1 MRTESKLHRFLNGKG
16 FYIALGICMIAI
28 GISAWTALG
37 KFNEAAGPD
46 IAENS
51 SDNESYATE
60 ISSDIDAQTET
71 DDIPAESEKQDTKE
85 DDLTEENTSDTPSE
99 VKKTA
104 APVAKYFVYPITG
117 EIIKGFNDKE
127 LQYSLTYNDM
137 RLHIGIDIK
146 ADAGT
151 AVKSAGDGV
160 VLSAEKD
167 NDFGYTVKI
176 NHGNG
181 IVGIYSGLTEKM
193 TVKKGD
199 TVKAGTN
206 LGPLGTVTNECVDAP
221 HLHLEFYEN
230 DKPIDPKS
238 ILTEQ

>member
-1 MRTESKLHRFLNGKG
+1 MKRDSKLNRFLNGKG
-16 FYIALGICMIAI
+16 FYIALGICMVAI
-28 GISAWTALG
+28 GVSAWTALG
-37 KFNEAAGPD
+37 KFNEVAPEVAN
-46 IAENS
+46 NS
-51 SDNESYATE
+51 SDNTSFITE
-60 ISSDIDAQTET
+60 VSSDIDTEAEQEN
-71 DDIPAESEKQDTKE
+71 IPAESE
-85 DDLTEENTSDTPSE
+85 TEIDNNEESISSKDASSE
-99 VKKTA
+99 TAPAA
-104 APVAKYFVYPITG
+104 APVAKYFQYPIKG

-146 ADAGT
+146 ADTGT

-181 IVGIYSGLTEKM
+181 IVGVYSGLNEKM

-206 LGPLGTVTNECVDAP
+206 LGPLGTVNNECVDAP
-221 HLHLEFYEN
+221 HLHLEFYKN
-230 DKPIDPKS
+230 DKPIDPKT
-238 ILTEQ
+238 ILENQ